1 MRGTKEKGAST
12 NREEQQMAQSK
23 SHEADVQ
30 DAQPATGQTSSQK
43 RQTKIHA
50 GTLYRKILA
59 KATVDRTPRMSRSKA
74 MNKEVVVG

>member
-1 MRGTKEKGAST
+1 MRGTKEKGGEYKSRGAT
-12 NREEQQMAQSK
+12 NGAKQEPRSRRARRTACDGTEK
-23 SHEADVQ
+23 FTKEAD
-30 DAQPATGQTSSQK
+30 K
-43 RQTKIHA
+43 NHA